1 MSVDV
6 ILGLQWGD
14 EGKGKIVDLLSKN
27 YDIIARFQGGP
38 NAGHTIIIGDKKYV
52 LHQIP
57 SGMTREGII
66 NVIGNSVVL
75 DPIVLLKEI
84 KSLEDAGIDVKSR
97 LLVSR
102 KANLILPTHKILD
115 SVSEKSNNGNT
126 KVGSTLRGIGPTYQ
140 DKVGRFGLR
149 IGDIFS
155 KDFKSLYQRSIE
167 RHLKV
172 LSAFGYTDDIDDK
185 EWLDAAERM
194 KELQVIDN
202 EFYLNEALKQ
212 NKSILAE
219 GAQGTLL
226 DIDFGSY
233 PYVTSSNT
241 VTASACAGL
250 GISPKQLGKVYG
262 IFKAYATRVGEGPF
276 PSELHD
282 ETGQMLR
289 EKGFEFGSTTGRPR
303 RCGWLDLKALE
314 YAIMLNGVDELF
326 MMKIDVLNEFEE
338 ISLVNNYKTESE
350 SDNFASLAFGNTLEP
365 ELKSFKGWQKDLG
378 NINQYGQLPEEAK
391 QYIQYIEKAVNV
403 PVSLIS
409 TGPERT
415 QTIMR

>member
-126 KVGSTLRGIGPTYQ
+126 KVGSTLRGIGPTYA

-155 KDFKSLYQRSIE
+155 KDFKSLYQRSKE

-212 NKSILAE
+212 NKSVLAE

-250 GISPKQLGKVYG
+250 GISPKKLGKVYG

-282 ETGQMLR
+282 ATGQKLR

-338 ISLVNNYKTESE
+338 IKLVDNYKTGSE
-350 SDNFASLAFGNTLEP
+350 DDNFASLAFGTSLEP
-365 ELKSFKGWQKDLG
+365 ELKSFKGWNKDLG
-378 NINQYGQLPEEAK
+378 NNNQFEQLPEEAK
-391 QYIQYIEKAVNV
+391 QYIQYIEKTMNV
-403 PVSLIS
+403 PISLIS
-409 TGPERT
+409 TGPERN
-415 QTIMR
+415 QTIIR